1 MTSVKIAISVQEAL
15 FEQAEKIANEMKISR
30 SRLFN
35 LALEDFVLR
44 YRNRELLE
52 QINEAYADLPDPQE
66 QERRLK
72 MLRIQKHLVDSEWK

>member
-1 MTSVKIAISVQEAL
+1 MTSVKTAISVQEAL
-15 FEQAEKIANEMKISR
+15 FEQAEKIAKEMKISR

>member
-15 FEQAEKIANEMKISR
+15 FEQAEVIASEMKISR

-44 YRNRELLE
+44 YRNRELLK
-52 QINEAYADLPDPQE
+52 QINEAYADLPDPEE

-72 MLRIQKHLVDSEWK
+72 MLRIQKRLMDSEWE

>member
-1 MTSVKIAISVQEAL
+1 VQEAL
-15 FEQAEKIANEMKISR
+15 FEQAEKIAKEMKISR

-44 YRNRELLE
+44 YRNRELLK
-52 QINEAYADLPDPQE
+52 QINEAYENLPDPEE

-72 MLRIQKHLVDSEWK
+72 MLRIQKRLVDSKWK

>member
-1 MTSVKIAISVQEAL
+1 VTTVKTAISVQEAL
-15 FEQAEKIANEMKISR
+15 FEQADEIADEMKISR

-44 YRNRELLE
+44 YHNRKLLK
-52 QINEAYADLPDPQE
+52 QINAAYEDLPDPGE

-72 MLRIQKHLVDSEWK
+72 MLQIQKRLVDSEWK

>member
-1 MTSVKIAISVQEAL
+1 MTSVKTAISVQEAL
-15 FEQAEKIANEMKISR
+15 FEQAEKIAKEMKISR

-44 YRNRELLE
+44 YRNRELLK
-52 QINEAYADLPDPQE
+52 QINEAYADLPDPEE

-72 MLRIQKHLVDSEWK
+72 MLRIQKRLVDSKWK

>member
-1 MTSVKIAISVQEAL
+1 MTSVKTAISVQEAL
-15 FEQAEKIANEMKISR
+15 FEQAEKIAKEMKISR

-44 YRNRELLE
+44 YRNRELLK
-52 QINEAYADLPDPQE
+52 QINEAYADLPDPKE

-72 MLRIQKHLVDSEWK
+72 MLRIQKRLVDSKWK

>member
-1 MTSVKIAISVQEAL
+1 MTSVKTAISVQEAL
-15 FEQAEKIANEMKISR
+15 FEQAEVIASEMKISR

-44 YRNRELLE
+44 YRNRELLK
-52 QINEAYADLPDPQE
+52 QINEAYADLPDPEE

-72 MLRIQKHLVDSEWK
+72 MLRIQKRLMDSK

>member
-1 MTSVKIAISVQEAL
+1 MTSVKTAISVQEAL
-15 FEQAEKIANEMKISR
+15 FEQAEKIAKEMKISR

-44 YRNRELLE
+44 YRNRELLK
-52 QINEAYADLPDPQE
+52 QINEAYENLPDPEE

-72 MLRIQKHLVDSEWK
+72 MLRIQKRLVDSKWK

>member
-1 MTSVKIAISVQEAL
+1 MTSVKTAISVQEAL
-15 FEQAEKIANEMKISR
+15 FEQAEKIAKEMKISR

-44 YRNRELLE
+44 YRNRELLK
-52 QINEAYADLPDPQE
+52 QINEAYADLPDPEE

-72 MLRIQKHLVDSEWK
+72 MLRIQKRLVDRKWK

>member
-1 MTSVKIAISVQEAL
+1 VTSVKTAISVQEAL
-15 FEQAEKIANEMKISR
+15 FEQAEKIAKEMKISR

-44 YRNRELLE
+44 YRNQELLK
-52 QINEAYADLPDPQE
+52 QINEAYADLPDPEE

-72 MLRIQKHLVDSEWK
+72 MLRIQKRLVDSKWK

>member
-1 MTSVKIAISVQEAL
+1 VTSVKTAISVQEAL
-15 FEQAEKIANEMKISR
+15 FEQAEKIAKEMKISR

-44 YRNRELLE
+44 YRNRELLK
-52 QINEAYADLPDPQE
+52 QINEAYENLPDPEE

-72 MLRIQKHLVDSEWK
+72 MLRIQKRLVDSKWK

>member
-1 MTSVKIAISVQEAL
+1 MTSVKTAISVQEAL
-15 FEQAEKIANEMKISR
+15 FEQAEKIAKEMKISR

-44 YRNRELLE
+44 YRNRELLK
-52 QINEAYADLPDPQE
+52 QINEAYADLPDPEE

-72 MLRIQKHLVDSEWK
+72 MLRIQTRLVDSKWK

>member
-1 MTSVKIAISVQEAL
+1 MTSVKTAISVQEAL

-44 YRNRELLE
+44 YRNRKLLK
-52 QINEAYADLPDPQE
+52 QINEAYTDLPDPE
-66 QERRLK
+66 ERERRLK
-72 MLRIQKHLVDSEWK
+72 MLRIQKRLMDSEWK